1 MKLYEL
7 TILEV
12 QTQVTRD
19 STVPSTLNMLEISHK
34 IKKKKATKL
43 ELCFVAQCCRSI
55 LLTISYT
62 LIEGVI
68 CSHCGG
74 IVFLGSSCSF
84 FWTLFGNDFLP
95 KPSSLLTLY

>member
-12 QTQVTRD
+12 QTQVTSD
-19 STVPSTLNMLEISHK
+19 STVPSTLNMLEIFHK
-34 IKKKKATKL
+34 IKKKKSHQTRTL
-43 ELCFVAQCCRSI
+43 LCSPVLSI
-55 LLTISYT
+55 YT
-62 LIEGVI
+62 TVI

-84 FWTLFGNDFLP
+84 FWALFGNDFLP